1 MGLLPFLEW
10 EVSSLS
16 DVVGD
21 RGCVEEKEKDSPLP
35 MGRVQMMR
43 CEKQ

>member
-1 MGLLPFLEW
+1 MGLLPCLEC
-10 EVSSLS
+10 EVNSVP

-43 CEKQ
+43 CERQ